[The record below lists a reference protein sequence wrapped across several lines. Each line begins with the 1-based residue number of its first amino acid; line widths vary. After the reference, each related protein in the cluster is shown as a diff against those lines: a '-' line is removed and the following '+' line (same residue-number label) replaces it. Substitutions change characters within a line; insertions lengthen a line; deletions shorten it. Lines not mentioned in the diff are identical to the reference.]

1 MTEEDK
7 KLISSFEGKL
17 RHFMFL
23 HEELRQ
29 ENANLKLLLAQKDE
43 EIKQRKEEFHTYRT
57 PHRRGYYR
65 DSCRDASAGIGE
77 SKDGK

>member
-23 HEELRQ
+23 YNDLKQ
-29 ENANLKLLLAQKDE
+29 ENANLKHLLIQKDE
-43 EIKQRKEEFHTYRT
+43 EINLL
-57 PHRRGYYR
+57 
-65 DSCRDASAGIGE
+65 
-77 SKDGK
+77 